1 MSTIG
6 RGDSEVSIDP
16 TPPQSIIP
24 LTPTPTITS
33 SVTPSVTSSV
43 IPSVTPS
50 ITPLITPSITPS
62 ITSSVEII
70 YVESDDTNPLHVHY
84 ENNSA
89 SIVNEDDVE
98 KIKRDFKP
106 KKTYL
111 RDVRSSKRRHI

>member
-43 IPSVTPS
+43 IPSV
-50 ITPLITPSITPS
+50 TPSITPS